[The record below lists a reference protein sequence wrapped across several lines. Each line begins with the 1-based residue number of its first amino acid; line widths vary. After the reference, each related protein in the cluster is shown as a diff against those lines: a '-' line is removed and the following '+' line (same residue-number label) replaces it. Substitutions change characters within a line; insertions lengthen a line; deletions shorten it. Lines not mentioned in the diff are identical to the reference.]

1 MRQVLMHPAIGL
13 LWRKIMSQPGNHRH
27 IPNPMKLQSME
38 YFKDKKFPYA
48 KDSRG
53 FDEKHLPHSKDE
65 RLRTKEIERQII
77 EKELQRQRTM
87 AISGRTTKTGSE
99 ASTPTTP
106 SPEIVRFKREV
117 TDKILKKE
125 NEPPEP
131 DEVVQQVRKKRTVI
145 IQKKKG
151 HPVPQGI
158 PVQKDVNGEVSVG
171 DDDQSV
177 IKAP

>member
-1 MRQVLMHPAIGL
+1 
-13 LWRKIMSQPGNHRH
+13 
-27 IPNPMKLQSME
+27 ME
-38 YFKDKKFPYA
+38 YFRERNSPMPKIPEV
-48 KDSRG
+48 

-151 HPVPQGI
+151 HPVTQGI
-158 PVQKDVNGEVSVG
+158 PVQKDVNRGSLCRR
-171 DDDQSV
+171 
-177 IKAP
+177 